1 MRITALVAFTSP
13 MDQKPFAQTVFPLS
27 FPKTIRLIGALIY
40 LQLLYALSYLA
51 QPFSGSGRG
60 FPPFN
65 RTIDETET
73 RISKAIIGVVPL
85 KAEDTPTATARQW
98 GLTSRNDSLN
108 PIEPILVVAS
118 CPEQGHAPAWP
129 LSTPQ
134 LSGSSTG
141 TSQDE
146 SENSAL
152 SGVGRPRTG
161 SSIYDIVQSLKSNTR
176 ESMSSITS
184 STKAIFPQSGTTKSL
199 SLDPRKLDRS
209 PCYGL
214 SVKPEAKLHPGPAEP
229 VSIQQQLT
237 EDFSFETPVSIATP
251 ACVVD
256 HSSDLSPSSGLKMKD
271 KKPQAVSFGPAIG
284 AAVHTEIVH
293 MDRPRNHYSIES
305 YPGRFPVSDELD
317 YSSLASAY
325 AVRGRGTTSVRPFS
339 DY

>member
-1 MRITALVAFTSP
+1 
-13 MDQKPFAQTVFPLS
+13 MDQQPFAQTVFPLS

-40 LQLLYALSYLA
+40 LQLLYALSYLI
-51 QPFSGSGRG
+51 QPFSGSGRD

-65 RTIDETET
+65 KTIDETEA
-73 RISKAIIGVVPL
+73 RINKAIIGVVPL
-85 KAEDTPTATARQW
+85 KAYDTPTATARQW
-98 GLTSRNDSLN
+98 RLTSRNDSLS
-108 PIEPILVVAS
+108 PIEPTLVVAS

-146 SENSAL
+146 SENSAP

-161 SSIYDIVQSLKSNTR
+161 SSIYEIVQSLKSNTR

-184 STKAIFPQSGTTKSL
+184 SAKAIFPQSGTAKSL

-209 PCYGL
+209 
-214 SVKPEAKLHPGPAEP
+214 EARLHPGPAEP
-229 VSIQQQLT
+229 VSIQQRLT
-237 EDFSFETPVSIATP
+237 ESFSFETAVSIATP
-251 ACVVD
+251 ARVAD
-256 HSSDLSPSSGLKMKD
+256 QSSDLSPSSGLKMKD

-284 AAVHTEIVH
+284 AAVHTEIVQ
-293 MDRPRNHYSIES
+293 MNRPRNHYSIES